1 MSLTP
6 YIAKAETLIEALP
19 YIQSFRGA
27 TVCCLVVFGIASA
40 TPTARSETFQFD
52 AAHAASLTVG
62 TSNVVSEWRARNGSA
77 VLAPVQGA
85 SNGWCHAVARA
96 LPANKRSVDLGAEG
110 VASPF
115 HAAGATGTVAY
126 AFAVVRCE
134 APADFSTLLDAPCSA
149 RFQPV
154 AWPDEPWVLSTSQLT
169 NAAAYAVNGAATN
182 VFAGTSGLQLVEVF
196 WNAPVAMGGLYVGGA
211 AASPAW
217 NRTWD
222 GELAELVFLAA
233 TPTAPERDALWSY
246 AALKWGVP
254 VAAAGSDVAETLRS
268 LGVSPGSLYAS
279 IVLVR

>member
-1 MSLTP
+1 MRSVSRPTP
-6 YIAKAETLIEALP
+6 LALLAVAAAAAALAG
-19 YIQSFRGA
+19 RA
-27 TVCCLVVFGIASA
+27 
-40 TPTARSETFQFD
+40 ETFQFD

-62 TSNVVSEWRARNGSA
+62 TSNVVTEWRARRGSA

-96 LPANKRSVDLGAEG
+96 LPANRRSVDLGVEG

-115 HAAGATGTVAY
+115 QAAGATATVSY
-126 AFAVVRCE
+126 AFVVVRCE

-169 NAAAYAVNGAATN
+169 NTAAYAVNGAATN
-182 VFAGTSGLQLVEVF
+182 VFAGTSGFQLVEAF
-196 WNAPVAMGGLYVGGA
+196 WPAPVAMGGLYVGGA

-222 GELAELVFLAA
+222 GELADLVFLAA
-233 TPTAPERDALWSY
+233 TPTAGERDALWSY

-254 VAAAGSDVAETLRS
+254 VAATGTDVAETLRS

-279 IVLVR
+279 IVLVK

>member
-1 MSLTP
+1 
-6 YIAKAETLIEALP
+6 
-19 YIQSFRGA
+19 
-27 TVCCLVVFGIASA
+27 
-40 TPTARSETFQFD
+40 
-52 AAHAASLTVG
+52 
-62 TSNVVSEWRARNGSA
+62 
-77 VLAPVQGA
+77 LAPVQGA

-96 LPANKRSVDLGAEG
+96 LPANRRSVDLGVEG

-115 HAAGATGTVAY
+115 QAAGATGTVSY

-149 RFQPV
+149 RFEPV
-154 AWPDEPWVLSTSQLT
+154 AWLDEPWAFSKSQIT
-169 NAAAYAVNGAATN
+169 NTAAYAVNGAATN

-196 WNAPVAMGGLYVGGA
+196 WNAPVAMGGLNVGGA

-217 NRTWD
+217 NRTWN
-222 GELAELVFLAA
+222 GELAEILFLAA

-254 VAAAGSDVAETLRS
+254 VAATGSDVAETLRS
-268 LGVSPGSLYAS
+268 LGVSAGSLYAS